1 MKNSVGITVLFIVL
15 ISLGW
20 ISLLLTP
27 KNKVENEIKAHMDQ
41 AEDYVNRGLYQKAIE
56 EYDAA
61 NQIRDDERIWELKL
75 DAHNNLYEWNPDDF
89 YNGFL
94 TASEEAAKKYPLNAD
109 FQTTLAD
116 LYLVKDDYVS
126 AYKSLS
132 KAIEAGNKEQKV
144 LDYRFKVKYAFKLES
159 PRYLDYHSSLNG
171 SFSVCRKKG
180 EWYYLNAS
188 DLTNENNKTYA
199 FTGPIGKDGL
209 RLVSF
214 EGRCFLMNSK
224 SVIQGIEKF
233 VPEASGIFADGLIP
247 IKYEGKYHYYDILG
261 DVQFD
266 KESYDY
272 AGSFSNGTAAVCKD
286 NKWFI
291 INKNGEAVDDN
302 VYDDVVLFLDGT
314 YTKNNVK
321 IFKYSGKYHLIVKDE
336 ERGEFDDVDILTDD
350 GLIAVCVNGKWGY
363 VDFEGEMKIEPKYLE
378 AKSFSYGLAA
388 VYNGTDWGFINKN
401 DELAIDYQFLDVD
414 YFDSSRNCIIACYEE
429 EQMTVP
435 YDQEVDGEILE
446 AEYDTRLERQ
456 EDGSLKVVGTKYL
469 TVRTKVWHVITVYN
483 EI

>member
-1 MKNSVGITVLFIVL
+1 MKNSVGITVIFIAL

-20 ISLLLTP
+20 ISFLLTP
-27 KNKVENEIKAHMDQ
+27 KNKVDNEIKAHMDQ
-41 AEDYVNRGLYQKAIE
+41 AEDYINRGLYQKAIE

-61 NQIRDDERIWELKL
+61 NQIREDERIWELKM
-75 DAHNNLYEWNPDDF
+75 DAHNSLYEWNSDDF
-89 YNGFL
+89 YNSFL
-94 TASEEAAKKYPLNAD
+94 TAAEEAAKKYPMNAD

-116 LYLVKDDYVS
+116 LYLVKEDYVS

-132 KAIEAGNKEQKV
+132 KAIEFGNNDQKV
-144 LDYRFKVKYAFKLES
+144 LDYRFKVKYAFKLEVPTYS
-159 PRYLDYHSSLNG
+159 DYHSCLNG
-171 SFSVCRKKG
+171 SFSVCKRG
-180 EWYYLNAS
+180 EWFYLTAS
-188 DLTNENNKTYA
+188 DLTNESGKVYD
-199 FTGPIGKDGL
+199 FTGPINRDGL

-233 VPEASGIFADGLIP
+233 IPEASGIFADGLIP
-247 IKYEGKYHYYDILG
+247 IKYEDKYHYYDILG

-291 INKNGEAVDDN
+291 IDKNGEAVDDKI
-302 VYDDVVLFLDGT
+302 YDDVVLFLDGT
-314 YTKNNVK
+314 YTKDNVK

-350 GLIAVCVNGKWGY
+350 GLIAVCVNGKWGF
-363 VDFEGEMKIEPKYLE
+363 VNLEGEMKIEPKYLE
-378 AKSFSYGLAA
+378 AKSFSNGLAA
-388 VYNGTDWGFINKN
+388 VFNGTDWGFINK
-401 DELAIDYQFLDVD
+401 DGELAIDYQFLDVD
-414 YFDSSRNCIIACYEE
+414 YFDNCRNCLVASYIED
-429 EQMTVP
+429 QMIVP
-435 YDQEVDGEILE
+435 YDEPVDGEILE
-446 AEYDTRLERQ
+446 VEYDTRLERQ
-456 EDGSLKVVGTKYL
+456 EDGSVQVVGTKTL
-469 TVRTKVWHVITVYN
+469 TVRIKIWQVITIYN

>member
-1 MKNSVGITVLFIVL
+1 MKNSVGISVLFIVL

-27 KNKVENEIKAHMDQ
+27 RNKVENEIKAHVDQ
-41 AEDYVNRGLYQKAIE
+41 ADDYINRELYQKAIE

-61 NQIRDDERIWELKL
+61 LKIREDERIWEMKL
-75 DAHNNLYEWNPDDF
+75 DAHNSLYEWNSDDF
-89 YNGFL
+89 YNSYL
-94 TASEEAAKKYPLNAD
+94 EAAQNAAKKYPMNVD

-116 LYLVKDDYVS
+116 LYLEREDFVS

-132 KAIEAGNKEQKV
+132 AAIEFGNKDQKV
-144 LDYRFKVKYAFKLES
+144 VDYRFKVKYAFKTQVAY
-159 PRYLDYHSSLNG
+159 YLDYHSCVNG
-171 SFSVCRKKG
+171 YFSICRRKG
-180 EWYYLNAS
+180 EWFYLNAA
-188 DLTNENNKTYA
+188 DLSTENSKAYA

-214 EGRCFLMNSK
+214 EEKCFLMNSK
-224 SVIQGIEKF
+224 SVIQGIERF
-233 VPEASGIFADGLIP
+233 IPEASGIFADGLIP

-291 INKNGEAVDDN
+291 IDKNGEAVDDK
-302 VYDDVVLFLDGT
+302 VYEDVVLFLDGT
-314 YTKNNVK
+314 YSKNNIK
-321 IFKYSGKYHLIVKDE
+321 ILKYGGKYHLIVKEE

-363 VDFEGEMKIEPKYLE
+363 VNFEGEMKIEPKYLE
-378 AKSFSYGLAA
+378 AKSFSNGLAA

-401 DELAIDYQFLDVD
+401 DELAIDYQFLDAD
-414 YFDSSRNCIIACYEE
+414 YFDNGRNCLVASYVEE
-429 EQMTVP
+429 KMTVP
-435 YDQEVDGEILE
+435 YEETVDGEILSV
-446 AEYDTRLERQ
+446 EYDTRLERQ
-456 EDGSLKVVGTKYL
+456 EDGSTKVVGSKTVN
-469 TVRTKVWHVITVYN
+469 VRTKQWQIISVYN